1 MVKEA
6 YPFFILSSIVIFFIY
21 FGRLFHTVYIT
32 KNDRNNYSHFKIL
45 VESCLKYSPI
55 A

>member
-6 YPFFILSSIVIFFIY
+6 YPFFILSSIIIFFIY
-21 FGRLFHTVYIT
+21 FGKLFLSDSYASPPFILA
-32 KNDRNNYSHFKIL
+32 L
-45 VESCLKYSPI
+45 VESCLKHSPI